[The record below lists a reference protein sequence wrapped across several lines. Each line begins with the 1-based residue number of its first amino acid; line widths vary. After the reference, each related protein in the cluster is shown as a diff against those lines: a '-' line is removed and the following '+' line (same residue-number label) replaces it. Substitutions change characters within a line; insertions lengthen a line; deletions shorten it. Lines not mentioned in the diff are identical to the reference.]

1 MGVPTALLAL
11 VVVAVV
17 VIQVPPTQAQLAFGP
32 GGFSAPTINIASV
45 FRFLRN
51 VFMSWW
57 SPNTTNTANIS
68 QPATKVSQPA
78 TKVSQPATK
87 VSQPATKVSQ
97 PATKVSQP
105 ATKVSQP
112 ATKVSQTTTQHD
124 EEEVLVTTTV
134 PRQEMNQL
142 SATTTI
148 STTNTTSTTHH
159 NNHHQP
165 RIVEKFDAGCVED
178 AEGNCVDGSQE
189 AAPVVEDKQ
198 GASKSFLNNWKTG
211 YIIFIII
218 SFWLTIIIG
227 TPYIITGETIARRDE
242 EATILGLID
251 QQDVLLLLS
260 WLLGEVSNDNSC
272 LERIVCLTPE
282 KSSRYITVSSM
293 IFNIASFLR
302 RWVPY
307 SPHYVERL
315 QRLNEVTE
323 DGFLQSCQNYS
334 CPTVPEI

>member
-57 SPNTTNTANIS
+57 SPNTTNTANI
-68 QPATKVSQPA
+68 
-78 TKVSQPATK
+78 
-87 VSQPATKVSQ
+87 SQPATKVSQ

-189 AAPVVEDKQ
+189 AAAVVEDKQ